1 MARLSKAAVGS
12 DTHAVTGSSGRMGV
26 ALSASQVN
34 YRDVFLSYA
43 AGAEIPFDVDLA
55 DFSARNGL
63 PIRWSDA

>member
-1 MARLSKAAVGS
+1 MARLSRAAVGS
-12 DTHAVTGSSGRMGV
+12 DTHAAGICKGV
-26 ALSASQVN
+26 ALSAFQVN